1 MPRIS
6 RGGPFFA
13 ALLAAML
20 VCLAGCDP
28 SPVDPDGGLV
38 LARVQPSFELAAD
51 PMDLGAVPFPDDLYL
66 DDTGHVALGRL
77 PHEDE
82 AIPSDFPDSLRASLA
97 ELDGFSTTSPVFFW
111 FPSGSLDPASL
122 PESASATT
130 REDSPVFLVDA
141 DDGSPTRFRKVPVL
155 VHYNPELGQLALRPY
170 DGHPLVPGRR
180 YAAVVTTGVLDDTGM
195 PIGPSEAFARIRDA
209 EVRPEDALAGE
220 AFDRYS
226 PVLASLASNGTPRER
241 VAALAVFTVQTV
253 LPDLRDARALVWAD
267 DPPVVSLVAAV
278 QAGPDLDALLGTPVE
293 ALPGLDVLG
302 GVEHRSIGWLVHG
315 TFESPWLVSDAPRV
329 HGPFRRDATGALITT
344 RSETV
349 PFTLTLPAG
358 DASQLRLLI
367 FQHGLGGERSS
378 MLAIADALAAAGYAV
393 LAIDIPLHGQRA
405 SVSVPDTRHNYGSGT
420 GPDGFGDRTGNEIYL
435 DYLGVVDEAGIYPSF
450 HPSYPR
456 DILRQSVVDLMRAVR
471 VVREG
476 DWGAVHAQAGLE
488 TLGFDPSPIAF
499 TGVSLGGIVG
509 TVFVATEPEIG
520 PAILNVTGGD
530 LVRLVERS
538 ASFSSLFLPI
548 LMPKVGLDPAAY
560 DPATYPAA
568 FHPELA
574 IVQTLLDRG
583 DSMSFAPLL
592 ATQERDVLF
601 QMAQDDETVPNS
613 ATEALA
619 RAAGAQIVGDD
630 PTYTDLSRIAAP
642 ASGNL
647 ELASSR
653 WTRGLYRFSPA
664 THGLLSERMSSARFV
679 HPPEPPFRAATP
691 TDVANPVD
699 GAVAQLV
706 HFIESWQSGSAEI
719 IAPAP

>member
-1 MPRIS
+1 MARIS
-6 RGGPFFA
+6 RAGRFFA
-13 ALLAAML
+13 ALTATLWA
-20 VCLAGCDP
+20 LAGCDP
-28 SPVDPDGGLV
+28 APESPDGGLV
-38 LARVQPSFELAAD
+38 LARVRPSFELATD

-66 DDTGHVALGRL
+66 DETGHIALGRL
-77 PHEDE
+77 PHEDD
-82 AIPSDFPDSLRASLA
+82 AIPSDFPGSLRESLA

-111 FPSGSLDPASL
+111 FPPGSLDASSL
-122 PESASATT
+122 PQSPSATT

-141 DDGSPTRFRKVPVL
+141 DDGSSTRGRRVPVL

-170 DGHPLVPGRR
+170 DGHPLVAGRR
-180 YAAVVTTGVLDDTGM
+180 YAAVVTTAVLDDMGM
-195 PIGPSEAFARIRDA
+195 PIGPSEGFARIRDA
-209 EVRPEDALAGE
+209 DVRPEDALEGE
-220 AFDRYS
+220 AYDRYS
-226 PVLASLASNGTPRER
+226 PVLTSLASAGIPKAQ

-253 LPDLRDARALVWAD
+253 MPDLRDARALVWAD
-267 DPPVVSLVAAV
+267 DPPAVALVTAV
-278 QAGPDLDALLGTPVE
+278 ESGPDLDALLGTPVE
-293 ALPGLDVLG
+293 ALPGLDVEG

-329 HGPFRRDATGALITT
+329 HGPFRRDSSGALIST
-344 RSETV
+344 RTESV

-358 DASQLRLLI
+358 DPSRLRLLI
-367 FQHGLGGERSS
+367 FLHGLGGERSS

-405 SVSVPDTRHNYGSGT
+405 SISVPDTRHNYGGGT
-420 GPDGFGDRTGNEIYL
+420 GPDGFGDRVGNEIYL
-435 DYLGVVDEAGIYPSF
+435 DFLGVVDEAGVYPSF

-456 DILRQSVVDLMRAVR
+456 DIFRQSVVDLMRAVR
-471 VVREG
+471 VLREG
-476 DWGAVHAQAGLE
+476 DWSAVQAQPGLE
-488 TLGFDPSPIAF
+488 TLGFDPAPIGF
-499 TGVSLGGIVG
+499 TGVSLGGIIG
-509 TVFVATEPEIG
+509 TVFVASEPEIG
-520 PAILNVTGGD
+520 AAILNVTGGD

-548 LMPKVGLDPAAY
+548 LLPKVGLDPAAY
-560 DPATYPAA
+560 RPAEYPAA

-601 QMAQDDETVPNS
+601 QMAEDDETVPNS

-619 RAAGAQIVGDD
+619 RAAGAQIVGED
-630 PTYTDLSRIAAP
+630 PTHTDLSRIEAP

-664 THGLLSERMSSARFV
+664 THGLLSQRMSSAQFA
-679 HPPEPPFRAATP
+679 HPPEPPFMSMAAT
-691 TDVANPVD
+691 DVRNPVD
-699 GAVAQLV
+699 AAVAQLV
-706 HFIESWQSGSAEI
+706 HFVESWQSGSAEI